1 MDHRLALL
9 AARAADH
16 HRVFTRA
23 DARSAG
29 VSDDWRFRLL
39 ERAALTRL
47 GANSFC
53 FAGTPTTWHS
63 QLVAG
68 LADLGPEAV
77 IAGRPAGALLQLD
90 GFTPGGVEFLVP
102 RTQRRRC
109 SAGTVHSTGRPM
121 RPADRVMVDD
131 LAVISASRLII
142 EGARFRLSK
151 LELEN
156 ATDSAI
162 RLGWTSAAYLQ
173 RQFAEMR
180 GSGLRGARMLDQVL
194 GISGVESKLERDF
207 LRLIRRAGFREPDVQ
222 VVHRD
227 GGRTIARV
235 DFRFDSVIIEVAG
248 HGTHA
253 TRRQRQRDA
262 QRHTELTL
270 AGLTVLTFTYEDLHE
285 RPTWVL
291 EQVRRALQLAA

>member
-1 MDHRLALL
+1 M
-9 AARAADH
+9 
-16 HRVFTRA
+16 
-23 DARSAG
+23 
-29 VSDDWRFRLL
+29 SDDWRFRLL
-39 ERAALTRL
+39 ERAVLTRL
-47 GANSFC
+47 GTNSFC
-53 FAGTPTTWHS
+53 FAGTPATWHS

-68 LADLGPEAV
+68 MADLGPKAV
-77 IAGRPAGALLQLD
+77 IAGRPAGALLLLD
-90 GFTPGGVEFLVP
+90 GFAPGGVEFLVP
-102 RTQRRRC
+102 RAQRSRGTE
-109 SAGTVHSTGRPM
+109 GTVHTTGRPM
-121 RPADRVMVDD
+121 RPADRVMVDG

-142 EGARFRLSK
+142 EGARFGLSK

-162 RLGWTSAAYLQ
+162 RMGWTSAAYLQ

-180 GSGLRGARMLDQVL
+180 GSGLRGARMLEQIL

-207 LRLIRRAGFREPDVQ
+207 LRLIRRAGFPEPDAQ

-235 DFRFDSVIIEVAG
+235 DFRFDSLIVEVAG

-270 AGLTVLTFTYEDLHE
+270 AGLTVLTFTYEDVHE
-285 RPTWVL
+285 RPAWIL